1 MIITAIETTTIISAA
16 ITTTTTAIT
25 ETITITIATKII
37 DSIIKAKPPSSK
49 MMEILLKEGRD
60 MHIKGM
66 SGQVSPGTDMGDKI
80 YE

>member
-1 MIITAIETTTIISAA
+1 
-16 ITTTTTAIT
+16 
-25 ETITITIATKII
+25 
-37 DSIIKAKPPSSK
+37 